1 MTKQMLENAACI
13 IMTVSVL
20 GVVYLKDLI
29 DNNREDPKID
39 LIALIIVV
47 LLLSIFAFLPV
58 YAHM

>member
-39 LIALIIVV
+39 LIALIIAV

-58 YAHM
+58 YARM

>member
-1 MTKQMLENAACI
+1 MLENAACI
-13 IMTVSVL
+13 IMAVSVL

-58 YAHM
+58 YTRM

>member
-1 MTKQMLENAACI
+1 MTKQILENAAAI
-13 IMTVSVL
+13 IMTISVL
-20 GVVYLKDLI
+20 GIVYLKDLI

-58 YAHM
+58 YARI

>member
-13 IMTVSVL
+13 IMAVSVL

-58 YAHM
+58 YTRM

>member
-39 LIALIIVV
+39 LITLIIVV